1 MTSEKKR
8 LPRLAV
14 VTSSQLANR
23 RAQSGSVGLACVL
36 TCIGIAEG
44 PPCWVEAIGTD
55 IAYPGAILVERS
67 GEVRW
72 IAEPSRE
79 FKRRRHDDRHRAL
92 AAEIGRL
99 GRLLGD
105 G

>member
-55 IAYPGAILVERS
+55 IAYPGAILMERS

-72 IAEPSRE
+72 IHLAETA
-79 FKRRRHDDRHRAL
+79 RHRDKQV
-92 AAEIGRL
+92 IVPG
-99 GRLLGD
+99 
-105 G
+105 